1 MWTFF
6 GIVSVVLMI
15 WAIIDILK
23 SKFKGEYDKLLWILL
38 VIFLGIIGVILY
50 YFIGRKNKIG

>member
-6 GIVSVVLMI
+6 WIVSVVLMI